1 MLPST
6 CGGHCMSNISKAYY
20 NSPIG
25 IIEIKGTEEGILSIL
40 FEEEIENNE
49 ETAYVSEVVKDC
61 LKQLD
66 EYFNGKLKEFNV
78 NYIFEGTDFQKK
90 VWNALTSIPFGR
102 TASYKDIAE
111 AVGSPKAVRAVGSTN
126 SKNLVSIIV
135 PCHRV
140 IGVNGKLTG
149 YAGGLWRKE
158 WLLNHEKK
166 YSSTNEE
173 NL

>member
-1 MLPST
+1 MLLST

-49 ETAYVSEVVKDC
+49 ETDYVSEAVKDC
-61 LKQLD
+61 IKQLD
-66 EYFNGKLKEFNV
+66 EYFTGRRKEFNV

-90 VWNALTSIPFGR
+90 VWNALTSIPYGK

-111 AVGSPKAVRAVGSTN
+111 AVESPKAVRAVGSTN

-140 IGVNGKLTG
+140 IGANGKLTG

-166 YSSTNEE
+166 YSSSNEE

>member
-1 MLPST
+1 MN
-6 CGGHCMSNISKAYY
+6 NISKAYY

-49 ETAYVSEVVKDC
+49 GTVYVSEVVKDC

-66 EYFNGKLKEFNV
+66 EYFTGRRKEFNV

-102 TASYKDIAE
+102 TATYKDIAE

-140 IGVNGKLTG
+140 IGTNGKLTG

-166 YSSTNEE
+166 YSSSNED